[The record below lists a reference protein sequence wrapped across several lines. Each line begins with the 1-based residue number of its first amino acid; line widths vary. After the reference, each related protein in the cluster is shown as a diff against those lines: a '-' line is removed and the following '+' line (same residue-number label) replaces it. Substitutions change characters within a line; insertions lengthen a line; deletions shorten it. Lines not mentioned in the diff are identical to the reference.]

1 MSATETPEVPL
12 PDVPPLGNAP
22 PLDFHW
28 LKVALAQNLLGR
40 VVPQPRAIA
49 PHSGSPKK
57 KKRSGTARIAEK
69 SPEVEEGGSTILK
82 GMGAP

>member
-57 KKRSGTARIAEK
+57 KSAAAPR
-69 SPEVEEGGSTILK
+69 GSQRNHLRWRRVV
-82 GMGAP
+82 PQF